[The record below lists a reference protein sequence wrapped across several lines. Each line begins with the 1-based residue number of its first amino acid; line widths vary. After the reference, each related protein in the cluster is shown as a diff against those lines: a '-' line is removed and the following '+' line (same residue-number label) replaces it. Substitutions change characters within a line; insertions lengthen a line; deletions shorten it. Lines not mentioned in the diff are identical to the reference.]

1 MSDKIFLI
9 IVVVVL
15 IIMAVVIKRCVQ
27 KHKEHTRNNNPSVS
41 GNDSTRSFSSAS
53 NTQSCSCE
61 ITELGPVNY
70 YANDRHNR
78 KDKWFQFYYKKVNGE
93 WLTYI
98 LRMPSLNGR
107 DGNLHITHRYHR
119 DDKYWICYDPQPKT
133 LKDAQTVSRAWADRE
148 LEYISTGI
156 NFENQRW

>member
-1 MSDKIFLI
+1 MGNKLYLTI
-9 IVVVVL
+9 ILVVL
-15 IIMAVVIKRCVQ
+15 IVIAVIIKFCIQ
-27 KHKEHTRNNNPSVS
+27 KHKEHVRNNNHSVLE
-41 GNDSTRSFSSAS
+41 NVSTRSLSSSS
-53 NTQSCSCE
+53 NTHSYNTE

-107 DGNLHITHRYHR
+107 DGNLHITHRYHNSG
-119 DDKYWICYDPQPKT
+119 KYWICYDPQPRT
-133 LKDAQTVSRAWADRE
+133 LKDAQSISRAWADRE

-156 NFENQRW
+156 DFERQRW

>member
-1 MSDKIFLI
+1 MSNNLYLAITLI
-9 IVVVVL
+9 VL
-15 IIMAVVIKRCVQ
+15 IVIAIIIKLCIQ
-27 KHKEHTRNNNPSVS
+27 KHKERARNNNNSVS
-41 GNDSTRSFSSAS
+41 ENISTRSFSSS
-53 NTQSCSCE
+53 LNTQSYSPE

-93 WLTYI
+93 WLIYI

-107 DGNLHITHRYHR
+107 DGNLHITHRYH
-119 DDKYWICYDPQPKT
+119 DNDKYWICYDPQPRT
-133 LKDAQTVSRAWADRE
+133 LKDAQTISRAWADRE

-156 NFENQRW
+156 DFERQR